1 MAPSCHPLASDSAS
15 LDVPLLFLTGMTV
28 SLGHCLGMC
37 GPLQSAF
44 AMRAKSRGSLVPA
57 LLRYHGARIAAYAFL
72 GGALGWLG
80 TMARLGS
87 VTASVQAVLSL
98 CLGLIMIA
106 VAMGLMGVLGWPEG
120 LRPSLPSRWLSHKG
134 GSSDLLLG
142 LANGFLP
149 CGAVAAVS
157 LSAVAAAHAGIGAF
171 LLLVYGAGTLPVLLA
186 AGLASTWISLP
197 MRRRFQSLATI
208 LVILLG
214 LQLMLRGAA
223 VMGWLPHLGWGRV
236 LLW

>member
-15 LDVPLLFLTGMTV
+15 LDLPLMFLTGMTV

-44 AMRAKSRGSLVPA
+44 AMRAKSRGSLAPA
-57 LLRYHGARIAAYAFL
+57 LLRYHGARIAAYALL
-72 GGALGWLG
+72 GGVLGWLG

-98 CLGLIMIA
+98 FLGLVMIA
-106 VAMGLMGVLGWPEG
+106 VAVGLMGVLGWPEV
-120 LRPSLPSRWLSHKG
+120 LRPSLPSRWLSHTRG

-149 CGAVAAVS
+149 CGAVAAVA
-157 LSAVAAAHAGIGAF
+157 LSAIAAAHAGIGAI

-186 AGLASTWISLP
+186 AGWHCYEIRSP
-197 MRRRFQSLATI
+197 
-208 LVILLG
+208 
-214 LQLMLRGAA
+214 
-223 VMGWLPHLGWGRV
+223 
-236 LLW
+236 